1 MSLLSRVT
9 AEVRAAAGRFSELRG
24 AAAAEGRS
32 LDATE
37 SLLSEVSSLTST
49 LRGRLGSEVEKLR
62 ARANEKDPDRQ
73 TCGPKTAKRMQ
84 ELCSEFDKLAK
95 DVAEL
100 EASLRSKVDKARQ
113 QAAAIAAQRAAE
125 AAAAREAA
133 DIAAEAEAQRRAE
146 LAARSA
152 AEAAVVAAEA
162 EAAAEAE
169 MHRKRLR
176 KEQAAAMETRTALEV
191 AAATKHVAADSV
203 GSTKVAQLS
212 PPAPS
217 SDRTS
222 LSSRTSESA
231 AAGTHA
237 PATAGTHAP
246 ASTFTDSL
254 RRSQPTLKIVT
265 DSTVMRR
272 ELEFAGRRQETVA
285 VFWCPKALDTASQ
298 DTAEFLRKQSAII
311 AFLTLRCPDM
321 PVYHCCLPLATMQSM
336 RPMFPPDVQASI
348 GGHIQDAALSLSIH
362 AAAVVHRF
370 PLQDQTGNPS
380 AEAPNPSSLPVLR
393 RSIEDVLDAADAFVV
408 ASILRSRHARLVNV
422 SVPNSAGESSG
433 STSSAATSTATAGSS
448 HNAVTMVGVVTNLKR
463 LKTST
468 GGAHTYLKALN
479 LLRQI
484 VGKIVENPSE
494 PRYQRIKVGSC
505 DKSFFLFCVR
515 FFGCVSNFASFLIC
529 SSAFCSNCQL
539 QSKAYQSKLAA
550 FDGGSQCMHACGF
563 REQAFPSALGD
574 DRYLVMTANLDD
586 PSQLSELR
594 GVVEALSA
602 AISRLEGSTSRASN
616 TSTPVGEPAQSSFSF
631 PSPSRNSG
639 GFSPGLDQGNLAS
652 MMSNPMVQQALQNPE
667 LIRNLMGG
675 AGGLDAM
682 LQSPLAQEMLR
693 NPQMM
698 QDTMQ
703 RMQQNPE
710 MMRAAQSVA
719 RQMGGI
725 GALGGL
731 ARAAGADGAGFG
743 AAGLNAQAPAPA
755 PAQSGFGFGGY
766 TPPPSSAS
774 SASSSGQSTAQA
786 GAPTPETDDTETN
799 NATNSGRQNR
809 PRDDQRGGS

>member
-494 PRYQRIKVGSC
+494 PRYQRIK
-505 DKSFFLFCVR
+505 
-515 FFGCVSNFASFLIC
+515 
-529 SSAFCSNCQL
+529 L

>member
-231 AAGTHA
+231 A
-237 PATAGTHAP
+237 AGTHAP

-494 PRYQRIKVGSC
+494 PRYQRIK
-505 DKSFFLFCVR
+505 
-515 FFGCVSNFASFLIC
+515 
-529 SSAFCSNCQL
+529 L